1 MYWSLGPGLH
11 RYLQFPLL
19 DPDLSDPTLGQKL
32 HELTYILE
40 GQCPLPGLRRSLTTI
55 IRLHALLGH
64 RLGLYTYKSRSR
76 HPLGYLSEVPFSDC
90 GKSRL
95 SV

>member
-1 MYWSLGPGLH
+1 
-11 RYLQFPLL
+11 
-19 DPDLSDPTLGQKL
+19 
-32 HELTYILE
+32 
-40 GQCPLPGLRRSLTTI
+40 
-55 IRLHALLGH
+55 LHALLGH

-76 HPLGYLSEVPFSDC
+76 HLLGYLSEVPFSDC